1 MGAEKGDNKQLQYK
15 ASTRK
20 NDSILGKLGAC
31 CEKPHNERS
40 ISSPC
45 CKPGNI
51 YKKWEGRIAVGCKKC
66 VAGDDYDGQGYHND
80 NHR

>member
-45 CKPGNI
+45 CKPDGPGSMMLGISIRN
-51 YKKWEGRIAVGCKKC
+51 GR
-66 VAGDDYDGQGYHND
+66 AG
-80 NHR
+80 